1 MIFTM
6 LLNGKLYLPEHL
18 DVFEEKRTLLDT
30 DKSDKNL
37 ENIERMIGDLFPEH
51 RIRDV
56 IE

>member
-1 MIFTM
+1 M